1 MIFFNRRSPWW
12 TISSEVT
19 RYDDAIA
26 AAEQNEMRAR
36 SAMYRHMHRGTLLKL
51 YREQAFKE
59 MLQMQAWEDDGG
71 SCFL

>member
-19 RYDDAIA
+19 RYDKAIKDAERNA
-26 AAEQNEMRAR
+26 AHAR
-36 SAMYRHMHRGTLLKL
+36 SAMWRYTHRVNGLKSYRK
-51 YREQAFKE
+51 QAFEE

-71 SCFL
+71 ISW